1 MRYFCT
7 IMVSSTCIQCI
18 ESYTIKVYSKK
29 DEKTTLTLLSRVS
42 PLTSFLLSHMSPL
55 RRFYVK
61 KAKTSTPPSYSN
73 FCCRS
78 VQHLAHVCTVNVVLS
93 TFVLTSCI
101 RPVLFSS
108 RYVTLL
114 SSSADDFSELP
125 NNASSSPHLFS
136 IPG

>member
-61 KAKTSTPPSYSN
+61 KAKTSTPRNIP
-73 FCCRS
+73 
-78 VQHLAHVCTVNVVLS
+78 
-93 TFVLTSCI
+93 
-101 RPVLFSS
+101 
-108 RYVTLL
+108 TLVKIC
-114 SSSADDFSELP
+114 P
-125 NNASSSPHLFS
+125 K
-136 IPG
+136 